1 VTRGAKVRGLAF
13 LVVVGLVA
21 GVVVAART
29 ERARVRFW
37 AWRMRS
43 GDGETRAKAR
53 LRLLEI
59 GRPAID
65 SVFAELVAG
74 EVCDRA
80 SARPGAALRLVRFQS
95 QAEGR
100 FGLSDLY
107 SPEQGTRGEIWFVDP
122 PKERD
127 PAWERLAQ
135 PRAPGRKLLLLDD
148 NDEILEVA
156 VPKEDPL
163 SEAIIE
169 ETRARLPVK

>member
-1 VTRGAKVRGLAF
+1 VTRGAKVRWVSF
-13 LVVVGLVA
+13 FVVVALVA

-65 SVFAELVAG
+65 RVYAELVAG
-74 EVCDRA
+74 ELLDRA
-80 SARPGAALRLVRFQS
+80 SARPGAVLRLVRFQS
-95 QAEGR
+95 RAEGR

-107 SPEQGTRGEIWFVDP
+107 SPEQGARGEIWFVDP
-122 PKERD
+122 PKARD
-127 PAWERLAQ
+127 PAWERLAD
-135 PRAPGRKLLLLDD
+135 PRERGRKLLLLDD
-148 NDEILEVA
+148 NDELLEVA
-156 VPKEDPL
+156 VPNEDPL
-163 SEAIIE
+163 SDAIIE